1 MFAALTH
8 LPANAQF
15 YDSDDEVRIYVSDYV
30 INHPGSPID
39 AFVMNFNGSKGA
51 VLISKGSAPGAPVG
65 RTGFMNILDDEFYF
79 EKLIYEKTPPKIYNY
94 DADKSTNSRVCY
106 SRVSNNQFLQ
116 WGGPEKFYSILLF
129 SSDGNHVE
137 LSGND
142 FSGFKDWQRHF
153 TKVSKERLI
162 ELILAYQNKKS
173 KSWR

>member
-1 MFAALTH
+1 MMFAALTH
-8 LPANAQF
+8 LQANAQF

-30 INHPGSPID
+30 INHPGSSID

-51 VLISKGSAPGAPVG
+51 VLSSKGSAPSGKS
-65 RTGFMNILDDEFYF
+65 GFMNILDDEFYF
-79 EKLIYEKTPPKIYNY
+79 EKLIYKEPSSLSIYNY

-116 WGGPEKFYSILLF
+116 WWGSEKIYSILLF

-162 ELILAYQNKKS
+162 ELILAYHNKKS